1 MGLLFSSS
9 ATGVNALP
17 MGLLYEA
24 QEHPLVF
31 AVPVVISISL
41 GYFLATAIYNI
52 YFHPLSKFP
61 GPKHLAASRIPL
73 ALKRMSGEEIAMTYE
88 LHIKYGPYVRVAPN
102 ELSTINPVASKDVYG
117 QNTAAGGIPK
127 DFKAYYMKNQRKDG
141 TEGLLT
147 ADDNEHYRQR
157 KVFAPAFS
165 DRAIREQEPL
175 LKKYT
180 DLLIAKSFEKCQAAG
195 KVDMVMFFNFATFDF
210 IADCVFGDSLHHLE
224 SMEYHPFL
232 ANITATVRFSA
243 MRRVLRSFPI
253 IQAIFEA
260 LMPKSMIKK
269 RLEHVKFCDERVM
282 NRLANSNPS
291 HPDFWTLVEHAEAK
305 GQGLTKGEMRQNGFL
320 LLTAATETT
329 SSLMSALTYLLC
341 KNPDKMRK
349 LQDEVRGAF
358 KSTDEMSTITL
369 PKLQYLQM
377 VIEEGLRVYPPVP
390 GGLPRRVVVPGAML
404 DGHSLPVESVVFYSQ
419 YASYHSPTH
428 FARPHEFIPERWGRS
443 PPAEFANDRLE
454 AVQAFSAGP
463 RDCIGKNLAYH
474 EARMLLAKFV
484 FTYDVELCE
493 ESDDWIKQ
501 KVYIVGAKKPLWVKL
516 NKHERKN

>member
-1 MGLLFSSS
+1 MNVSPQL
-9 ATGVNALP
+9 
-17 MGLLYEA
+17 
-24 QEHPLVF
+24 
-31 AVPVVISISL
+31 L
-41 GYFLATAIYNI
+41 GYVVYTAIYNV
-52 YFHPLSKFP
+52 YFHPLANFP
-61 GPKHLAASRIPL
+61 GPKYLAASRIPL
-73 ALKRMSGEEIAMTYE
+73 AFKRLTGEEVAMTYK
-88 LHIKYGPYVRVAPN
+88 LHIKYGPYVRVSPD
-102 ELSTINPVASKDVYG
+102 ELSTISTAATKDVYG
-117 QNTAAGGIPK
+117 HNTRAGGVPK

-147 ADDNEHYRQR
+147 AGDEEHYRQR

-180 DLLIAKSFEKCQAAG
+180 DLLVAKSYEKCQTAG

-253 IQAIFEA
+253 LQAIFEA
-260 LMPKSMIKK
+260 FMPKSMIKK

-282 NRLANSNPS
+282 NRLANDNPS

-305 GQGLTKGEMRQNGFL
+305 GNGLTKGEMRQNGFL

-329 SSLMSALTYLLC
+329 SSLMSAITYLLC
-341 KNPDKMRK
+341 KNPEKMKK
-349 LQDEVRGAF
+349 LQAEVRGAF
-358 KSTDEMSTITL
+358 KSTDEMNTITL

-377 VIEEGLRVYPPVP
+377 AIEEGLRVYPPVP
-390 GGLPRRVVVPGAML
+390 GGLPRRVVQPGTTL
-404 DGHSLPVESVVFYSQ
+404 DGSASNMHIQSVVFYSQ
-419 YASYHSPTH
+419 YASYHSPSH
-428 FARPHEFIPERWGRS
+428 FARPHEFIPERWS
-443 PPAEFANDRLE
+443 QNPPAEFANDRLE

-484 FTYDVELCE
+484 FTYDIELCK
-493 ESDDWIKQ
+493 ESSDWIKQ
-501 KVYIVGAKKPLWVKL
+501 KVYIVGAKSPLWVKL
-516 NKHERKN
+516 VKHERAD